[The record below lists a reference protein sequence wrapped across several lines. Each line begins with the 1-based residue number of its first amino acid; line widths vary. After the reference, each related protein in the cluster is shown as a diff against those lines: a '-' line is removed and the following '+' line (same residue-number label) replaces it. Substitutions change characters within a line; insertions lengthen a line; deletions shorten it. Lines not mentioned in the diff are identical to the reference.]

1 MYCSGASGV
10 CIIDIL
16 ISNRKIANNYMNIS
30 NNESMFEYYEVI
42 IFAVDHKAFWALLN
56 LITSR
61 PKSSPH
67 PSISP
72 RAILYSLLQLDVF
85 HFTVNG
91 YFKKIIIFS
100 SL

>member
-10 CIIDIL
+10 FVINIL
-16 ISNRKIANNYMNIS
+16 ITNRTIAYDYMNIS
-30 NNESMFEYYEVI
+30 NNESLFEYHEVI

-61 PKSSPH
+61 PKSSPQ

-72 RAILYSLLQLDVF
+72 RTILYSLFQ
-85 HFTVNG
+85 
-91 YFKKIIIFS
+91 
-100 SL
+100 